1 MAYAKFD
8 DGFADHPKVRDLSDA
23 AYRLHSAGIIHCA
36 RWLTDGHVT
45 ASVVGDL
52 LRRSTPKRRASALQ
66 ELLERGL
73 WRELMP
79 DALYEIHDYLDWND
93 SRAKVEARRR
103 KNAERLAK
111 WRSEHGRDDA

>member
-8 DGFADHPKVRDLSDA
+8 DGFPDHPKVRDLSDT
-23 AYRLHSAGIIHCA
+23 AYRLHSSGILHCA

-45 ASVVGDL
+45 ASVIGDL
-52 LRRSTPKRRASALQ
+52 LRRSTPKRRDAALR
-66 ELLERGL
+66 ELLDSGL

-79 DALYEIHDYLDWND
+79 GALYEIHDYLDWND
-93 SRAKVEARRR
+93 SRARVEARRK

-111 WRSEHGRDDA
+111 WRAEHGGDAS